1 MECFGLAASFEGG
14 LNHVTMGG
22 GGDGMREAPPPVR
35 GRCLSVPLPF
45 PRSVHPAL
53 PCPIHPSRPS
63 AILSSAFGPTRIA
76 TLRLLPP
83 CFGCLSMY
91 LQLSSRRFFASLRSS
106 FLSSSSLFRFARS
119 SFTSACLLSLAIAL
133 DSLRR
138 GSFIITS
145 TFSTSFLLFFTFHT
159 LSRGHLCRVAPRR

>member
-1 MECFGLAASFEGG
+1 MSTPTTTSTYVCMWFFRSRPGPIYHHLSLSWSASASRPRLRVASTMLPWEEGVMECARRLPP
-14 LNHVTMGG
+14 LGG
-22 GGDGMREAPPPVR
+22 GASQSLFLFRVR
-35 GRCLSVPLPF
+35 CI
-45 PRSVHPAL
+45 AL

-91 LQLSSRRFFASLRSS
+91 PQLSPRRCFASRRSS

-119 SFTSACLLSLAIAL
+119 SLTSVCP
-133 DSLRR
+133 R
-138 GSFIITS
+138 GNRKPN
-145 TFSTSFLLFFTFHT
+145 
-159 LSRGHLCRVAPRR
+159 RGGQES

>member
-1 MECFGLAASFEGG
+1 MECARRLPP
-14 LNHVTMGG
+14 LGG
-22 GGDGMREAPPPVR
+22 GASQSLFLFRVR
-35 GRCLSVPLPF
+35 CI
-45 PRSVHPAL
+45 AL

-91 LQLSSRRFFASLRSS
+91 PQLSSRRCFASRRSS

-119 SFTSACLLSLAIAL
+119 SLTSVCLLSLAIAL

-138 GSFIITS
+138 GSLIITLS
-145 TFSTSFLLFFTFHT
+145 SSLLSAACARARQPETGRGQRRA
-159 LSRGHLCRVAPRR
+159 SRMVCLACSRRWLQSVSSRFCALPW